1 MKKAFKEAR
10 ESLFVF
16 LYFTIVFSL
25 SCYLTYLTG
34 WNFGVFFF
42 GIIMTT
48 LIIAVKR
55 IDEKI
60 PEHVRR

>member
-34 WNFGVFFF
+34 WNFGVFIF
-42 GIIMTT
+42 GIFIIT
-48 LIIAVKR
+48 LIIATKR
-55 IDEKI
+55 YSEKT
-60 PEHVRR
+60 PERVRR